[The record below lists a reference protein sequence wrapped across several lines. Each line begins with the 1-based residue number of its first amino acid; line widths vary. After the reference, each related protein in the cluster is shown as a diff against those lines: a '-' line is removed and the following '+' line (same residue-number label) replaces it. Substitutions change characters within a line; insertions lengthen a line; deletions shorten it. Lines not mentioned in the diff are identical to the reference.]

1 MSFRVLLS
9 ALAVAGAAT
18 LPVSAAA
25 TSGPVQLLQVS
36 ANGGHVRV
44 VARMSADVTASEVE
58 VSSARRL
65 VGTGFLPKS
74 VVLRESITATPD
86 PSGTLKFSTRHRLR
100 PGKFWVAVA
109 AIPLGEA
116 TSCMPVRFKGN
127 ACLETWSNVL
137 PLHVR

>member
-36 ANGGHVRV
+36 AHTGHVRV
-44 VARMSADVTASEVE
+44 VARLSPDVTASEVE

-74 VVLRESITATPD
+74 LVFRESITARPD
-86 PSGTLKFSTRHRLR
+86 SSGTLQFSTRHRLH
-100 PGKFWVAVA
+100 PGKYWVAVS

-137 PLHVR
+137 PLRVR